1 MLSKNFVPIDI
12 AGLKLRYRSVPAIV
26 RSYSGAHAEAPL
38 GEVESVAG
46 GVADAIVL
54 NPAHERLINAA
65 LINQI
70 LEQTADR
77 ITGEGGDDGA
87 FHTEAALQP
96 TRDVVLSRGK
106 LGINPSGNATGSFLK
121 PVRLQSCDSAAKQ
134 RNFRVLRSP
143 DYILF
148 FQQ

>member
-1 MLSKNFVPIDI
+1 KRGEDTSCVKPASAILTKNFFPIDI

-87 FHTEAALQP
+87 FHTEAAHQP
-96 TRDVVLSRGK
+96 THDVVLSAFALYFYCCRYR
-106 LGINPSGNATGSFLK
+106 P
-121 PVRLQSCDSAAKQ
+121 
-134 RNFRVLRSP
+134 
-143 DYILF
+143 
-148 FQQ
+148 

>member
-1 MLSKNFVPIDI
+1 AYPI
-12 AGLKLRYRSVPAIV
+12 VHPVV
-26 RSYSGAHAEAPL
+26 RSSSGAHDEAAI
-38 GEVESVAG
+38 GKVEPVAG
-46 GVADAIVL
+46 GLADAIVL

-96 TRDVVLSRGK
+96 TRDVVLSASLTDFKR
-106 LGINPSGNATGSFLK
+106 
-121 PVRLQSCDSAAKQ
+121 SCG
-134 RNFRVLRSP
+134 
-143 DYILF
+143 
-148 FQQ
+148 

>member
-26 RSYSGAHAEAPL
+26 RSYSGAHAEAAL

-54 NPAHERLINAA
+54 NPALV
-65 LINQI
+65 NQI
-70 LEQTADR
+70 LEQVADR
-77 ITGEGGDDGA
+77 ITGEGSNDGA

-96 TRDVVLSRGK
+96 TRDVVLSASLTDFKR
-106 LGINPSGNATGSFLK
+106 
-121 PVRLQSCDSAAKQ
+121 SC
-134 RNFRVLRSP
+134 R
-143 DYILF
+143 
-148 FQQ
+148 